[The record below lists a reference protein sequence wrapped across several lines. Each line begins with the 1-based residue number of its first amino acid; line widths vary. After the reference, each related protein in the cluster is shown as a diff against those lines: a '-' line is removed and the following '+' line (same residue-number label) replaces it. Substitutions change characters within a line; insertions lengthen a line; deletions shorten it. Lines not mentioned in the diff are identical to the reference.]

1 MSHRHLLSLPTT
13 DRSVLAR
20 TTTHNFT
27 TLLTDVAVTPAAS
40 ATALMLL
47 LLLLLVLSLLL
58 VRGFSSTALT
68 TGGFGFHDAAYRL
81 VEWRLTINYSAFVY
95 MKTPLSFIVTSFIIV
110 DIKVSLLSKIVARLG
125 LAIKIPAAAAARRHE
140 KIQRR
145 KQKFCGRWWLVAG
158 RWASFKI
165 VQRKDCVDS
174 FTI

>member
-47 LLLLLVLSLLL
+47 LLLLLVLVLLLLL

-68 TGGFGFHDAAYRL
+68 TGGFRFHDAAYRL
-81 VEWRLTINYSAFVY
+81 VE
-95 MKTPLSFIVTSFIIV
+95 
-110 DIKVSLLSKIVARLG
+110 
-125 LAIKIPAAAAARRHE
+125 
-140 KIQRR
+140 
-145 KQKFCGRWWLVAG
+145 
-158 RWASFKI
+158 
-165 VQRKDCVDS
+165 
-174 FTI
+174 